1 MADITTRIADLGHI
15 KLHMAESGVGGDD
28 LVILL
33 HGFPEFWYTW
43 RKQLPVL
50 GDHYHVVAPDMRGY
64 NLSDRPEAAEEY
76 KIDRLVK
83 DILALATHLGHEKF
97 YLVSHDWGAAVAFAT
112 TMAAPERIKGLMVL
126 NGAHP
131 YIFAKLLETN
141 ERQIE
146 HSRYITEF
154 QDPKM
159 EEKLLADNCDWLWNW
174 TFAEHEAR
182 GLITPDEKAEYIKA
196 WQQPEAVTA
205 MLNYYRMSPV
215 RPRPASKGEKGL
227 NLNPDHFRV
236 KVPTYILWGEQDHAL
251 MPENLDGIDEF
262 IPDLTI
268 DRLPNVSHWVTHEAP
283 ELVSQKIEAFIE
295 SVKGRG

>member
-15 KLHMAESGVGGDD
+15 KLHMAESGAGNDD

-50 GDHYHVVAPDMRGY
+50 GDKYHAVAPDMRGY
-64 NLSDRPEAAEEY
+64 NLSDRPEEAAAY
-76 KIDRLVK
+76 KINHLVK
-83 DILALATHLGHEKF
+83 DILALAAHLGHEKF
-97 YLVSHDWGAAVAFAT
+97 YLVSHDWGAAVAFGVA
-112 TMAAPERIKGLMVL
+112 MSAPDKVRGLMVL

-141 ERQIE
+141 ERQIG
-146 HSRYITEF
+146 HSKYITEF
-154 QDPKM
+154 NDPNM
-159 EEKLLADNCDWLWNW
+159 EDKLLADNCGWLWNW
-174 TFAEHEAR
+174 TFADHEKR

-196 WQQPEAVTA
+196 WQKPGAVTA

-227 NLNPDHFRV
+227 DLNPEHFMV
-236 KVPTYILWGEQDHAL
+236 NVPTHIIWGEQDHAL
-251 MPENLDGIDEF
+251 MPENLDGIEDF
-262 IPDLTI
+262 IPDLKI
-268 DRLPNVSHWVTHEAP
+268 DRLPEVSHWVTHEAP
-283 ELVSQKIEAFIE
+283 EIVSEKVGAFIE
-295 SVKGRG
+295 AINARK